1 MVERHRILRVTVI
14 AVLLSILPA
23 GSATGLRTQD
33 SGLSLSPQSSP
44 LSPELGPQSSVLSP
58 ESLSE
63 PHLAN
68 IRQLTAGGKNAEAY
82 FSHDGR
88 KLIFQSTNNW
98 TTGESATWPLSSN

>member
-14 AVLLSILPA
+14 AVLLSTLPA
-23 GSATGLRTQD
+23 GSATGL
-33 SGLSLSPQSSP
+33 SLSPQSSA
-44 LSPELGPQSSVLSP
+44 LSPQLEPQSSVLSP

-98 TTGESATWPLSSN
+98 TTGESATWPLSINVQLGC